1 VIAIGYT
8 ARALVGEEVA
18 IRAALGEAH
27 TGSRRRRLSFFRRL
41 PEFRQILEPERV
53 RSPRPG
59 GPRRL
64 APRLQSSPR
73 DMGSG
78 QSAGDAK
85 LVFPFG
91 QRLAT
96 FYARSLATARMRAIG
111 RHARRVVT
119 AGALVVTLTVVL
131 RNRRVLVSSAF
142 ATWSAGW
149 MVVPALALFLIWNQ
163 VATLAWRGL
172 AVATSSAKSTPPVW
186 RLALLR
192 FQGQALNL
200 LFPAAGEVARAA
212 GIADR
217 RGRISIVL
225 DLVSCAVAEA
235 AFAVSAVGLHPGLRP
250 SRAPVVVAFGGLL
263 VAIAAAW
270 WWLPELAARAASR
283 FGGRVWLGAEVP
295 PAFRRAV
302 GWHLVECVLS
312 AGEIWIF
319 STAMGLS
326 LPFTSIY
333 FAAAAVR
340 TGTTIVGFI
349 PGQVGVAEG
358 SLVWAMTSLGYP
370 ASLGLSLAFARRARQ
385 VVVMATGALSMLGTS
400 LTRSAEPKVTL
411 DHENSLHPAG

>member
-1 VIAIGYT
+1 M
-8 ARALVGEEVA
+8 R
-18 IRAALGEAH
+18 
-27 TGSRRRRLSFFRRL
+27 
-41 PEFRQILEPERV
+41 
-53 RSPRPG
+53 
-59 GPRRL
+59 
-64 APRLQSSPR
+64 
-73 DMGSG
+73 SG
-78 QSAGDAK
+78 QSAGDAT
-85 LVFPFG
+85 LVFPLG
-91 QRLAT
+91 QRLAV
-96 FYARSLATARMRAIG
+96 FNARWFSAARTGPIG
-111 RHARRVVT
+111 RRARRAVT

-131 RNRRVLVSSAF
+131 RNRRVLASSAL

-149 MVVPALALFLIWNQ
+149 MVVPALALFLIWNH

-172 AVATSSAKSTPPVW
+172 AVATSGAASTPPVW

-200 LFPAAGEVARAA
+200 LLPAAGEVARAA

-225 DLVSCAVAEA
+225 DLASCAVAEA

-250 SRAPVVVAFGGLL
+250 SRAPLVAALGGLM

-270 WWLPELAARAASR
+270 WWLPALAARAASR
-283 FGGRVWLGAEVP
+283 LGGLVWLGAEVP
-295 PAFRRAV
+295 RAFRRAI

-326 LPFTSIY
+326 LPFTTIY

-349 PGQVGVAEG
+349 PGQIGVAEG

-370 ASLGLSLAFARRARQ
+370 ASVGLALAFARRARQ
-385 VVVMATGALSMLGTS
+385 VVVMATGVLSVLGTS